1 MENKDYTKDFKFYG
15 FLKRFGVDGMKE
27 YKTFTEKEKAICIR
41 EYHRYL
47 LEEEKNKSRKDRLL
61 DKIVADIN

>member
-1 MENKDYTKDFKFYG
+1 MGNKDYTKDLKFYG

-27 YKTFTEKEKAICIR
+27 YNTFTKKEKAICIR

-47 LEEEKNKSRKDRLL
+47 LDEEQNKSRKDKLL
-61 DKIVADIN
+61 DKIVDGIN